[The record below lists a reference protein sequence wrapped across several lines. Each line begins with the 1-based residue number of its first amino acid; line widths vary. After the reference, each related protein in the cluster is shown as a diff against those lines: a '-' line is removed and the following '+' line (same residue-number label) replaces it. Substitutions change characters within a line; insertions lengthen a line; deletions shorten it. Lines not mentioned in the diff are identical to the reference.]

1 MKFLLFSI
9 ISFLIFVGC
18 SLEVQRGIPVDLTKK
33 TMTVPATGWKVF
45 AIKKELRNAGWK
57 LKIADTTL
65 EEEQTSSKKKVTEV
79 KFHTAYRLYIS
90 TSSGLRTYISIVENE
105 SYEIVLEIESY
116 DISGR
121 ELGKRLVE
129 ELEMQ

>member
-1 MKFLLFSI
+1 
-9 ISFLIFVGC
+9 
-18 SLEVQRGIPVDLTKK
+18 
-33 TMTVPATGWKVF
+33 MTVPVTGWKVF

-90 TSSGLRTYISIVENE
+90 SSKLITSITIVENE
-105 SYEIVLEIESY
+105 SDEMVLEIESY

>member
-33 TMTVPATGWKVF
+33 TMTVPATGRKVF

-57 LKIADTTL
+57 LKISGRRT
-65 EEEQTSSKKKVTEV
+65 EEEQTSPKKKVTEV
-79 KFHTAYRLYIS
+79 KFDTTYRLYIS
-90 TSSGLRTYISIVENE
+90 SSGFITSITIVENE
-105 SYEIVLEIESY
+105 SDEMVLEFESH

>member
-1 MKFLLFSI
+1 MKFLLFSL

-33 TMTVPATGWKVF
+33 TMTVPATGKKLF

-57 LKIADTTL
+57 LKIADSSL

-79 KFHTAYRLYIS
+79 KFNTAYRLYY
-90 TSSGLRTYISIVENE
+90 SSGKNRTSITIVENE
-105 SYEIVLEIESY
+105 SDEMVLEFEAF
-116 DISGR
+116 DISGE
-121 ELGKRLVE
+121 ELGERLVE
-129 ELEMQ
+129 ELEKKQ

>member
-33 TMTVPATGWKVF
+33 TMTVPATGRKVF

-57 LKIADTTL
+57 LKIADRTL

-79 KFHTAYRLYIS
+79 KFDTSYRLYTS
-90 TSSGLRTYISIVENE
+90 SSGLLTSLTIVENE
-105 SYEIVLEIESY
+105 SDEMVVEMQTHDMPGNWIGE
-116 DISGR
+116 
-121 ELGKRLVE
+121 RLVK

>member
-1 MKFLLFSI
+1 MKFLLFSL

-33 TMTVPATGWKVF
+33 TMTVPATGKKLF

-57 LKIADTTL
+57 LKIADSSL

-79 KFHTAYRLYIS
+79 KFDTAYRLYIS
-90 TSSGLRTYISIVENE
+90 SRGHFTDLTIVENE
-105 SYEIVLEIESY
+105 SDEMVLELESHQK
-116 DISGR
+116 SGKQIG
-121 ELGKRLVE
+121 ERLVK
-129 ELEMQ
+129 ELKMK

>member
-33 TMTVPATGWKVF
+33 TMTVPVTGWKVF

-57 LKIADTTL
+57 LKISGRRT
-65 EEEQTSSKKKVTEV
+65 EEEQTSPKKKVTEV
-79 KFHTAYRLYIS
+79 KFDTAYRLY
-90 TSSGLRTYISIVENE
+90 TSSGGLVTNITIVENE
-105 SYEIVLEIESY
+105 SDEMVLEIESY

-121 ELGKRLVE
+121 ELGKRIVE

>member
-33 TMTVPATGWKVF
+33 TMTVPVTGWKLF

-65 EEEQTSSKKKVTEV
+65 EEEQTSSKKKCDW
-79 KFHTAYRLYIS
+79 S
-90 TSSGLRTYISIVENE
+90 
-105 SYEIVLEIESY
+105 
-116 DISGR
+116 
-121 ELGKRLVE
+121 
-129 ELEMQ
+129 

>member
-33 TMTVPATGWKVF
+33 TMTVPATGRKVF

-65 EEEQTSSKKKVTEV
+65 EEEQTSSKKKVTGV
-79 KFHTAYRLYIS
+79 KFDTAYRLYI
-90 TSSGLRTYISIVENE
+90 TGSGLITYISMVENE
-105 SYEIVLEIESY
+105 SDEMVLEFESH

>member
-57 LKIADTTL
+57 LKISGRRT
-65 EEEQTSSKKKVTEV
+65 EENKHHLYWFVFFAVISDFGKKKINERD
-79 KFHTAYRLYIS
+79 YRLYH
-90 TSSGLRTYISIVENE
+90 
-105 SYEIVLEIESY
+105 
-116 DISGR
+116 
-121 ELGKRLVE
+121 
-129 ELEMQ
+129 

>member
-1 MKFLLFSI
+1 MRNIFLFL
-9 ISFLIFVGC
+9 ISFYLVGC

-45 AIKKELRNAGWK
+45 GINKELRKGGWK
-57 LKIADTTL
+57 LKISGRRT
-65 EEEQTSSKKKVTEV
+65 EEKQTSPKKKVTEV
-79 KFHTAYRLYIS
+79 KFDTTYRLYTS
-90 TSSGLRTYISIVENE
+90 SSGLVTSLTIVENE
-105 SYEIVLEIESY
+105 SDEMVLEIESY

-121 ELGKRLVE
+121 ELGQRIVE